1 MGGPKVRA
9 ADRNGKEGG
18 QGKLGHFT
26 LGLNLLGAPGGGYTV
41 KRDQN
46 NRTVTLIQQS
56 GRYSLDNFTRISC

>member
-9 ADRNGKEGG
+9 TDRNGKEGG

-26 LGLNLLGAPGGGYTV
+26 LGLNLLGAPSGGSSYTV

-46 NRTVTLIQQS
+46 NRTVTL
-56 GRYSLDNFTRISC
+56 